1 MFFIAK
7 DDYLCL
13 YLPQRYTMTGIQET
27 LKKFDP
33 ISLEEMDNV
42 KLMNRADTKYLL
54 NRDKLIPVM
63 EQLSRYYRILEIAG
77 KRTNDYKSLYFDTGD
92 FKFYHDH
99 HRGKMNRTKIRYR
112 QYLDSGLWYLEVKLK
127 NNKGKTEKERIK
139 RKDQLEQ
146 TGEAG
151 FSDRSKKFIEEATH
165 IPVSALDHKLTNY
178 FTRLTL
184 VHKIRKERLTIDLDL
199 RFVNE
204 GANVS
209 IPNLVIAELKQEK
222 FSSQSDFAI
231 IMKKEKIYPGG
242 FSKYCIGSLLLNPHL
257 KRNSFK
263 PKLLKLNKLTHGNI
277 AA

>member
-1 MFFIAK
+1 MAK

-13 YLPQRYTMTGIQET
+13 SPQRYTMKGIQET
-27 LKKFDP
+27 LKKFEP

-42 KLMNRADTKYLL
+42 KLLNRADTKYLL
-54 NRDKLIPVM
+54 NSDKLLPVL
-63 EQLSRYYRILEIAG
+63 EQLSHYYRILEIAG

-92 FKFYHDH
+92 SRFYYDH

-112 QYLDSGLWYLEVKLK
+112 QYLDSGLCYLEVKLK
-127 NNKGKTEKERIK
+127 TNKGKTEKERIK

-146 TGEAG
+146 MGETA
-151 FSDRSKKFIEEATH
+151 FSDRSKKFIEEITQ
-165 IPVSALDHKLTNY
+165 IPVSALEHKLTNY

-184 VHKIRKERLTIDLDL
+184 VHKHRKERLTIDLNL
-199 RFVNE
+199 RFDNA
-204 GANVS
+204 GTNVS

-231 IMKKEKIYPGG
+231 VMKKEKIYPGG
-242 FSKYCIGSLLLNPHL
+242 FSKYCIGLLLLNPEL
-257 KRNSFK
+257 KKNSFK
-263 PKLLKLNKLTHGNI
+263 SKLLKLNKLTHGNI